1 MFILTAETYIFCQ
14 ATPYPH
20 PQTLGC
26 KPQQVL
32 QASTAASLK
41 LLCRPQTCLKAS
53 NLACSLEQETHIL
66 PNLPLPT
73 SSNFGVQASTSS
85 ASLNC
90 CKLQRGKLLNLAC
103 RPKLGLQAQLGLQA
117 WSKNP
122 CGAHRVEHEALSLL
136 LLELSSPC
144 SHWLS
149 PSTSRDQRMQIVAC
163 LIPADL
169 VNALCVVAGLRF
181 KRSTS
186 RQLDCRAAGS
196 QAMTVRMV
204 PMHLSQLV
212 LVLTIVQQI
221 RATFLHG
228 LINGKW
234 LVA

>member
-1 MFILTAETYIFCQ
+1 M
-14 ATPYPH
+14 
-20 PQTLGC
+20 
-26 KPQQVL
+26 
-32 QASTAASLK
+32 
-41 LLCRPQTCLKAS
+41 
-53 NLACSLEQETHIL
+53 
-66 PNLPLPT
+66 
-73 SSNFGVQASTSS
+73 
-85 ASLNC
+85 
-90 CKLQRGKLLNLAC
+90 
-103 RPKLGLQAQLGLQA
+103 
-117 WSKNP
+117 
-122 CGAHRVEHEALSLL
+122 EHEALPFL